1 MENTVKILYILLII
15 IFLQACTGIKKDRV
29 EGSEINVEKEVD
41 RIFSDYNYDFK
52 KGMNRGFA
60 NYYNVFIFKSD
71 LSLLEF
77 DNVKKNI
84 EKKWRLVYTS
94 EDQYVFCYDKYNQM
108 TILYPRKMDYFDKFG
123 QKLYVKSSSLDKW
136 GVSLKYIKEGTS
148 YCKDEKFN

>member
-1 MENTVKILYILLII
+1 MSVFTFSIGLFGCN
-15 IFLQACTGIKKDRV
+15 GD
-29 EGSEINVEKEVD
+29 SNEINVKMEVE
-41 RIFSDYNYDFK
+41 RIFKNYNYDLNE
-52 KGMNRGFA
+52 GMKRDFVS
-60 NYYNVFIFKSD
+60 YYNVFVLKQD
-71 LSLLEF
+71 LSLDEF
-77 DNVKKNI
+77 EKVKVEI

-123 QKLYVKSSSLDKW
+123 QKLYIKSSSLDKW

>member
-1 MENTVKILYILLII
+1 MIRFIKLMS
-15 IFLQACTGIKKDRV
+15 IFTFSISLFGCNDDS
-29 EGSEINVEKEVD
+29 SEINVKMEVE
-41 RIFSDYNYDFK
+41 RIFKNYNYDLK
-52 KGMNRGFA
+52 EGMKRDFVS
-60 NYYNVFIFKSD
+60 YYNVFVSKQD
-71 LSLLEF
+71 LSLDEF
-77 DNVKKNI
+77 EKVKMEI

-136 GVSLKYIKEGTS
+136 GISLKYIKEGTS